1 VCFAVAKTLDEQLEF
16 LDLTWPDV
24 YKLLELSFFFEE
36 SVQSLWATVQG
47 PNHAVVIRDKFNRC
61 WRGLQAF
68 QHHQRVQRVGD
79 ICLRM
84 YSKVQAPFGA
94 VVVFER
100 EMSPV
105 RRAMVDAGDGA
116 GVKAHG
122 ISPKKTKTQMPLVGH
137 GLASGEGACPDAGPS
152 LPVSRLGPAS
162 PGVQKKRG
170 VRK

>member
-1 VCFAVAKTLDEQLEF
+1 VCFAVAKSLVEQLEF

-36 SVQSLWATVQG
+36 SVQWLWTTVQG
-47 PNHAVVIRDKFNRC
+47 PNRVVVIREKFNQC

-84 YSKVQAPFGA
+84 YSKVQASFA
-94 VVVFER
+94 DVVFER
-100 EMSPV
+100 EMSLV
-105 RRAMVDAGDGA
+105 RRAMADAGDGA
-116 GVKAHG
+116 GLKAHG

-137 GLASGEGACPDAGPS
+137 GLASGEVHSSDAGPS
-152 LPVSRLGPAS
+152 LPVRRLGPAS